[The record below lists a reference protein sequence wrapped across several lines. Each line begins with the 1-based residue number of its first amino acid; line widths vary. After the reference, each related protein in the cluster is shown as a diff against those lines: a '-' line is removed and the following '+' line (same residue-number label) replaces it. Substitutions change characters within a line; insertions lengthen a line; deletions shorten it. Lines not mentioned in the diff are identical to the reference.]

1 MTPGPATSDL
11 FDRLH
16 RRLEELLGAPTH
28 DVCAP
33 SAATRDGNGIVF
45 IGATGDVYPSGFL
58 PVPLGNLRTA
68 SLIDIYRAPPLMKSI
83 REAEF
88 VGICGECSFRQL
100 CGGSR
105 SRAYASS

>member
-1 MTPGPATSDL
+1 MGD
-11 FDRLH
+11 
-16 RRLEELLGAPTH
+16 PTH

-58 PVPLGNLRTA
+58 PSPLGNLRNA
-68 SLIDIYRAPPLMKSI
+68 SLISIYRDAPLMRAI
-83 REAEF
+83 RDAAF
-88 VGICGECSFRQL
+88 LGVCGGCSFRQL

-105 SRAYASS
+105 SRAFAASGDPLGSDPACVLVSEDSAPS